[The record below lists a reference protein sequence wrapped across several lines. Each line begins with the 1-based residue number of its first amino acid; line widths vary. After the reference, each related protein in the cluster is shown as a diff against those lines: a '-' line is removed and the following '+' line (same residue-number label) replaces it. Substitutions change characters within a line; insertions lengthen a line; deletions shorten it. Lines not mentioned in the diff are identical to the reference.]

1 MGKDPSGT
9 VLRTDDPQVGS
20 TGNAPDR
27 YGLVEEPKTPTHLR
41 AAGRDLWND
50 SLADVEFSPQELSIL
65 EEACR
70 TRDNV
75 RALDAAVRQDGV
87 MIKSSQGMRLHPAIA
102 EARQQRRVLA
112 QMLVTLQIPGLDDDL
127 PNARSVRGLHGKA

>member
-1 MGKDPSGT
+1 M
-9 VLRTDDPQVGS
+9 
-20 TGNAPDR
+20 
-27 YGLVEEPKTPTHLR
+27 EEPKTPTHLL
-41 AAGRDLWND
+41 AAGRELWKA

-75 RALDAAVRQDGV
+75 RALDAAVRKDGV
-87 MIKSSQGMRLHPAIA
+87 MIASSQGSRLHPAIA

-127 PNARSVRGLHGKA
+127 PNTRSVRGLHGKA